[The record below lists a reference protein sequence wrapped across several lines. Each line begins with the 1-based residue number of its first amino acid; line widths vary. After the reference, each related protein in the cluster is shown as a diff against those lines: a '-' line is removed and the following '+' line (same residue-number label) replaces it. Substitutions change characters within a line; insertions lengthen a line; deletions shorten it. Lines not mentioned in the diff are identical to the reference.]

1 MKVRYALLTFAGAAV
16 LIGSLIVLTQPS
28 QMQEATPALI
38 STPAPYM
45 VVFEDQP
52 GPDTPTL
59 GELAGDAATDAE
71 ILARVVEYYDLNHDR
86 LADLWREDN
95 PTRLAAVFS
104 MYITH
109 ISLPYGE
116 TTFPASLTEFI
127 HQERA
132 HCGTYTY
139 AQIHIAQALG
149 LTIRV
154 IEFAGE
160 HAWLEAWIDDG
171 WEIFDATTNTR
182 LSGGVEDMLAGMPRE
197 YQHYY
202 TPLLDINHPEAR
214 LHFAEG
220 YDMQRLRNRMP
231 ALGVTYF
238 PPGEMII
245 GEAQTGS

>member
-1 MKVRYALLTFAGAAV
+1 MKVKSLLMIGAGIAIFAF
-16 LIGSLIVLTQPS
+16 SLILLVQPTYTQES
-28 QMQEATPALI
+28 TPALM
-38 STPAPYM
+38 STPAPHM
-45 VVFEDQP
+45 VIFEDVP

-59 GELAGDAATDAE
+59 GELAGDAADDAA
-71 ILARVVEYYDLNHDR
+71 ILARVVEYYDLNHER
-86 LADLWREDN
+86 LADLWRQDN

-116 TTFPASLTEFI
+116 TAFPGSLTEFI
-127 HQERA
+127 SQERA

-139 AQIHIAQALG
+139 AQIHIALALG

-160 HAWLEAWIDDG
+160 HAWLEVWIDDG

-182 LSGGVEDMLAGMPRE
+182 LSGGVEDMLAGLPRE

-202 TPLLDINHPEAR
+202 TPLLDVDHPEAR

-245 GEAQTGS
+245 GDAMTGS